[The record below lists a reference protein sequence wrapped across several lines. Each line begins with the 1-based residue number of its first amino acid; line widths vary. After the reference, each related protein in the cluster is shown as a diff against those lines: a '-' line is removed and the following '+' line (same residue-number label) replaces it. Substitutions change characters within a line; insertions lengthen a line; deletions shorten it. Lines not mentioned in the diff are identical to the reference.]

1 MLFQHIRYRL
11 LSSYVAVLSVILGA
25 FAIAVRIVF
34 IHNLT
39 HELTEELTTIAQ
51 AAATDIEAD
60 DGKLMVTDDEVLVSN
75 GQAVQWF
82 DIQGNLIGQQ
92 GSFVIALPFNPKARV
107 QTQTTPLG
115 IQAITVPVFDNGTEL
130 LIGYVRVSESMTEL
144 NDTVRR
150 LDWGLGGGVILS
162 LALSGIGSIWLT
174 CQAMQ
179 PIERSF
185 RKLQQFTADASHELR
200 SPLMAIKS
208 NAAVALK
215 YLEGMRELDAEKF
228 QAIASATAQ
237 MSALTEDLLML
248 ARTDQSLPNQQE
260 AVNLKPLLVQLI
272 QLYQPQVETKQIH
285 LQVNWVVELLYWT
298 AILFS
303 NTLGTALGD
312 FLADSSGLGFAGG
325 ALLIASLL
333 ALVLAAHYYTQM
345 SKVMLFWVAFVLTRP
360 FGATLG
366 DVLTKAHE
374 KGGLA
379 FGTIGS
385 SIVLLSIL
393 GVCILFTTLK
403 QRRLIV
409 PMSSNNE

>member
-1 MLFQHIRYRL
+1 MW
-11 LSSYVAVLSVILGA
+11 SYLAVLTVILGA

-39 HELTEELTTIAQ
+39 HELSEELTTVAQ

-75 GQAVQWF
+75 DQAVQWF

-92 GSFVIALPFNPKARV
+92 GNSMMTLPFNPKDRV

-115 IQAITVPVFDNGTEL
+115 IQAITVPVFDHGTEL

-144 NDTVRR
+144 NDTLRR

-174 CQAMQ
+174 CEAMQ

-185 RKLQQFTADASHELR
+185 RKLQQFTADASHDLR

-215 YLEGMRELDAEKF
+215 YPEGMRELDAEKF

-248 ARTDQSLPNQQE
+248 ARTDQSLPNKQE

-272 QLYQPQVETKQIH
+272 QLYQPQAETKQIH
-285 LQVNWVVELLYWT
+285 LQVNWVEQLWVLGNKVQLMH
-298 AILFS
+298 LFT
-303 NTLGTALGD
+303 NLIDNALRYTPEQGTIEIRANRNGD
-312 FLADSSGLGFAGG
+312 DGLISVRDTGIGIAPDHLEQVFDRFWQADQSRSYGAGGFGLGLAIAQGIAHLHGG
-325 ALLIASLL
+325 KI
-333 ALVLAAHYYTQM
+333 T
-345 SKVMLFWVAFVLTRP
+345 
-360 FGATLG
+360 ATS
-366 DVLTKAHE
+366 E
-374 KGGLA
+374 
-379 FGTIGS
+379 
-385 SIVLLSIL
+385 L
-393 GVCILFTTLK
+393 GVGSCFTV
-403 QRRLIV
+403 RL
-409 PMSSNNE
+409 PLHTKFTAF